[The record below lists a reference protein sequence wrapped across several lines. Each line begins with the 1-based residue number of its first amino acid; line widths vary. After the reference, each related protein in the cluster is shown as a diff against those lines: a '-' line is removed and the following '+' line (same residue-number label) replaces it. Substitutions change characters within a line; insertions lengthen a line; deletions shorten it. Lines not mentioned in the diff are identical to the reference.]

1 MIYLLLLYVGKPR
14 IKSRKRQLEYHSAM
28 ARKRYFPP
36 WLIIL
41 QVTLLS
47 VIGPL
52 STDMYL
58 PGLPEIVQYFGTN
71 EAILNITL
79 YGFLLAQAVAIA
91 FMGPLS
97 DKIGRKPIL
106 IGSLIVYTI
115 SSILCWI
122 VPNVETFIVLRLF
135 QGIGVG
141 GFIVISTALIKDCF
155 AEKIRDRVLTL
166 TAAFTVL
173 GPLIA
178 PILGAFLI
186 KAVNWQS
193 TLVFPGLVTIIALI
207 IAVFMNESLPANE
220 KLNESIPK
228 VVSHLFSVLK
238 DRKFTL
244 FLISMGIW
252 FFPFMS
258 FLAISSYIF
267 EGDFGLIEIQY
278 SLFLVAN
285 SISGTLGMII
295 IQKLSGKIR
304 KTIVATAIIAL
315 GTASGLLLMGIGNL
329 NPLVCLLCF
338 IPTSI
343 AAIGSRPFSL
353 GILMKQRDG
362 DTGSISS
369 VFNFALTF
377 LGCLGMFA
385 ATLPWP
391 SHIFGLGT
399 CVLIAAV
406 VSITAWITLHKGG
419 INLKG
424 MN

>member
-1 MIYLLLLYVGKPR
+1 MV
-14 IKSRKRQLEYHSAM
+14 H
-28 ARKRYFPP
+28 KRYFPS
-36 WLIIL
+36 WLIIVL
-41 QVTLLS
+41 ITLLT

-58 PGLPEIVQYFGTN
+58 PGLPEIVQYFGTT

-91 FMGPLS
+91 VVGPLS

-106 IGSLIVYTI
+106 IGSIIVYTA
-115 SSILCWI
+115 SSLLCGI
-122 VPNVETFIVLRLF
+122 VPNVETFIVLRIL
-135 QGIGVG
+135 QGLGVG
-141 GFIVISTALIKDCF
+141 GFIVISTALVKDCF
-155 AEKIRDRVLTL
+155 AEKLRDRVLTL
-166 TAAFTVL
+166 TAIFSVL

-178 PILGAFLI
+178 PILGTFLI

-193 TLVFPGLVTIIALI
+193 SLVFPGFVTIVALI
-207 IAVFMNESLPANE
+207 IALFMNESLPPNE

-228 VVSHLFSVLK
+228 VIGHLFAILK

-258 FLAISSYIF
+258 FLAVSSYIF
-267 EGDFGLIEIQY
+267 EGTFGMMEIQY

-285 SISGTLGMII
+285 SISGTLGMVI

-304 KTIVATAIIAL
+304 KTIIATIIIAL
-315 GTASGLLLMGIGNL
+315 GTASGILLMTVGGTSA
-329 NPLVCLLCF
+329 LVCLLCF
-338 IPTSI
+338 IPTAI

-353 GILMKQRDG
+353 GILLGQRDG
-362 DTGSISS
+362 DTGSVSS
-369 VFNFALTF
+369 VFNFVLTF

-391 SHIFGLGT
+391 SHIFGLGA

-406 VSITAWITLHKGG
+406 ISIAAWIALHKGG
-419 INLKG
+419 IGLKG
-424 MN
+424 LN